1 MRPHAR
7 KVVGRVKPASIKAK
21 GRAGE
26 NQMVTY
32 LRRWWP
38 QAERRRLAG
47 IHDRGDI
54 AGVPDTVI
62 EVKSAAKID
71 LPGWLRELEREQLND
86 GARYGCVA
94 IKPKGTTNGADF
106 YCVMTGAAFVQ
117 LLQDA
122 LGGSVAD
129 ASEGNPRI

>member
-1 MRPHAR
+1 
-7 KVVGRVKPASIKAK
+7 VTPASIKAK

-26 NQMVTY
+26 NQMVAY

-54 AGVPDTVI
+54 AGIPNTVI
-62 EVKSAAKID
+62 EVKSAAKLD
-71 LPGWLRELEREQLND
+71 LPGWLRELEKEQSND

-94 IKPKGTTNGADF
+94 IKPRGTTNGADF
-106 YCVMTGAAFVQ
+106 YCVMRGAAFVE
-117 LLQDA
+117 LLGDA
-122 LGGSVAD
+122 LGVSVAD
-129 ASEGNPRI
+129 ATEERLASDR